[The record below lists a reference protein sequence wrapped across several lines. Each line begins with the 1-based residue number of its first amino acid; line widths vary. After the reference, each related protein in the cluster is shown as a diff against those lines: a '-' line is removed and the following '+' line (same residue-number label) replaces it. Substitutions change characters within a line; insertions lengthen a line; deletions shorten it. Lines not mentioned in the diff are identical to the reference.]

1 MWAPT
6 ERISGNEEKQ
16 LRRANIT
23 SEDGE
28 LLSKKKEYRQDRG
41 EQPNEKR
48 NVRGKKKE
56 SQEEGRAEREGT
68 CAQEQKQKV

>member
-1 MWAPT
+1 MLAPT

-28 LLSKKKEYRQDRG
+28 LLSKKKEDRQDGG

-48 NVRGKKKE
+48 NVREKKKE
-56 SQEEGRAEREGT
+56 SQEEG
-68 CAQEQKQKV
+68 